1 MWIDFKELE
10 SIEGCNEAG
19 LIKASFEKIKSE
31 YILSYDEENALT
43 MFIDKH
49 VTCDKYNPL
58 SEEIANKVNVHR
70 HSRSCH
76 KKGTSC
82 RFNFPRLPS
91 LKTII
96 SVPARILEKD
106 EDKRK
111 KLIMDSKTI
120 LNKVKK
126 TLENEEIMKNINL
139 IEQKQFEHCKLYQ
152 NCVHKLYLMINENEQ
167 TLVLE
172 KKDFG
177 IFNKT
182 ITWNSNSVTMSLAEL
197 QVLYER
203 ETENLVEINTI
214 EKSIL
219 RNRLLELLKHSKIA
233 NDLIDA
239 DLILLYENSLKV
251 SENTYSVY
259 IQRKTDETNLNNY
272 NAEWMNA
279 WSANMDI
286 QPALDFYSVITYISE
301 YYRQV

>member
-1 MWIDFKELE
+1 MWIDWKDLE
-10 SIEGCNEAG
+10 SIEGQDTAC

-31 YILSYDEENALT
+31 LLLNYDEENALT

-76 KKGTSC
+76 KKSTSC

-96 SVPARILEKD
+96 SVPARVLEKN
-106 EDKRK
+106 EDRRK
-111 KLIMDSKTI
+111 EIVMNSKTL

-126 TLENEEIMKNINL
+126 TLENEEIMKNINM

-152 NCVHKLYLMINENEQ
+152 KCVHKLFLIINENEQ
-167 TLVLE
+167 TLVLA

-177 IFNKT
+177 IFEKT
-182 ITWNSNSVTMSLAEL
+182 IRWNSNSVTMSIAES

-203 ETENLVEINTI
+203 ETENLAEIYTI
-214 EKSIL
+214 EKFIL
-219 RNRLLELLKHSKIA
+219 KKRMLALLEHSKIA
-233 NDLIDA
+233 NDIYDG
-239 DLILLYENSLKV
+239 DLITLYENALKV
-251 SENTYSVY
+251 SENSYSVY
-259 IQRKTDETNLNNY
+259 IKRKTDETFINNY
-272 NAEWMNA
+272 NTEWLNA

-286 QPALDFYSVITYISE
+286 QPALDYYSVITYISE